1 MGDQQLPLLIVLL
14 SPELS
19 TAGLVPLAM
28 AAAAEKAAI
37 CSSLFFF
44 FAQMVGFSSLLR
56 KQGEYRQ
63 SQPSHSS
70 PCFPL
75 LLCVEIFHLLLPG
88 WAELSRPQTA
98 RGDEVSQIPK

>member
-19 TAGLVPLAM
+19 TEGLVPLAM

-44 FAQMVGFSSLLR
+44 AQMVGFSSLLR

-63 SQPSHSS
+63 SRPSHSS

-75 LLCVEIFHLLLPG
+75 LLRVEIFHLLLPG
-88 WAELSRPQTA
+88 WAELSHPQTA